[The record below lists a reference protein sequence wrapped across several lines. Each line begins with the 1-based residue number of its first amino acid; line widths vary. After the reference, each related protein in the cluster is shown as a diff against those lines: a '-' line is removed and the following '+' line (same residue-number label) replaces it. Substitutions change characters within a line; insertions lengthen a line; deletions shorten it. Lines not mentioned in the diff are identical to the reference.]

1 MTCGSPSPW
10 PDRRPRRSPVRGEF
24 IGTEAENCLAGTV
37 TTNPDTVEVTGPAET
52 LEGISYA
59 LASVGGKEIS
69 STLTETT
76 SVVLMGEDGTPADRQ
91 NVTVSTE
98 TVEVTVPV
106 RQVVSIPDG
115 GPH

>member
-1 MTCGSPSPW
+1 MARQETKA
-10 PDRRPRRSPVRGEF
+10 DPVRGEF
-24 IGTEAENCLAGTV
+24 IGTEAETDLAGTV

-98 TVEVTVPV
+98 TGGGHRPGAPGGVHPL
-106 RQVVSIPDG
+106 DG
-115 GPH
+115 GLH